1 MSKRF
6 KKYPSIENSYRE
18 KFIDTIRMIVPSSE
32 KWITLEK
39 IHGASIQLYY
49 DDKGFNYGKRNSFI
63 NGSFFNSHN
72 ILPKYEENIKAIW
85 EEVNKNRK
93 IKDLPIRIFGEIFG
107 GKYNG
112 KYSRIKS
119 VQKEVEYCQE
129 IDAIFFDLMIGDDF
143 IPYCRAMKTFEE
155 YDIPYIKPLAIL
167 PLDLALQYQ
176 NDFDSKIGQDYYNL
190 PIIKGNTCEG
200 TVIKPYENEY
210 KTHRGSRVIIK
221 NKNEKFTEKRRVKK
235 VSKLAPFS
243 DKANE
248 LIADLESYITENRF
262 NAVFSKDEYTKKDF
276 GMFLGDFVKDLRE
289 DAKKDN
295 VAFESIDVNETR
307 RVNKLINKK
316 AVMFIKKLF
325 FSKVEF

>member
-1 MSKRF
+1 MTERF
-6 KKYPSIENSYRE
+6 KKYTSIENSYRE
-18 KFIDTIRMIVPSSE
+18 KFIDAIISIVPKE
-32 KWITLEK
+32 QEWCVLEK
-39 IHGASIQLYY
+39 IHGANIQIYY
-49 DDKGFNYGKRNSFI
+49 DDKGFNCGKRKSFI
-63 NGSFFNSHN
+63 NGSFYNSHN

-93 IKDLPIRIFGEIFG
+93 IKDLPIRIFGELFG

-112 KYSRIKS
+112 KYSRVKC

-129 IDAIFFDLMIGDDF
+129 IDAMFFDIMIDDDF
-143 IPYCRAMKTFEE
+143 LPYYKAMEIFEK
-155 YDIPYIKPLAIL
+155 YDIPYLKPLAIL
-167 PLDLALQYQ
+167 PLDLALEYQ

-200 TVIKPYENEY
+200 TIIKPLNNEY

-221 NKNEKFTEKRRVKK
+221 NKNAKFKEKRSVKK

-248 LIADLESYITENRF
+248 LITNLESYITENRF
-262 NAVFSKDEYTKKDF
+262 NAVFSKEEYTQKDF

-316 AVMFIKKLF
+316 VVMFIKRLF